1 MAKIV
6 PALLVDNIEK
16 AKAHLNV
23 LPDEVEIVSVD
34 IMDGTF
40 VEPTTYF
47 NAERINKIDSEVLFE
62 LDLMVNDPLPII
74 SAWAQ
79 YPRTARAIVH
89 VEIDKDIRG
98 LMEAIHALGLEAGL
112 ALLPKTKI
120 SDVEHL
126 LNDAD
131 MVLIRGNEPGYSGRP
146 LDPAMLGK
154 IAELNQEY
162 PDMPVTVDI
171 GVNKDTIPDLVRAG
185 ATHLSVNSA
194 IYKEEDP
201 RVAYEELQE
210 LASE

>member
-6 PALLVDNIEK
+6 PALLVENLDEAKKRIE
-16 AKAHLNV
+16 L
-23 LPDEVEIVSVD
+23 LPEVEIMSVD

-47 NAERINKIDSEVLFE
+47 DAVEINSIESEVLFE
-62 LDLMVNDPLPII
+62 LDLIVDDPLPII
-74 SAWAQ
+74 KAWAKH
-79 YPRTARAIVH
+79 PRTARAIVH
-89 VEIDKDIRG
+89 AEIDQDIRE
-98 LMEAIHALGLEAGL
+98 LLQTIHGLGLEAGL

-126 LNDAD
+126 LNETD

-146 LDPAMLGK
+146 LDTAMLGK
-154 IAELNQEY
+154 VAELNQEH
-162 PDMPVTVDI
+162 PDMAVTVDI
-171 GVNKDTIPDLVRAG
+171 GVNKKTIFELVRAG

-201 RVAYEELQE
+201 VRAYEELRE

>member
-6 PALLVDNIEK
+6 PALLVENFDE
-16 AKAHLNV
+16 AKKRIDL
-23 LPDEVEIVSVD
+23 LPDAEIVSVD

-40 VEPTTYF
+40 VDPTTYF
-47 NAERINKIDSEVLFE
+47 NADEINNIESEVLFE

-74 SAWAQ
+74 EAWAKHS
-79 YPRTARAIVH
+79 RTTRAIIH
-89 VEIDKDIRG
+89 AELDTDIRG
-98 LMEAIHALGLEAGL
+98 LLEAIHKLGLEAGL

-126 LNDAD
+126 FNETD

-154 IAELNQEY
+154 IAELNQEH
-162 PDMPVTVDI
+162 PDMPVTIDI
-171 GVNKDTIPDLVRAG
+171 GVNKETIYELVRAG

-201 RVAYEELQE
+201 VGAYEELQE
-210 LASE
+210 LACG